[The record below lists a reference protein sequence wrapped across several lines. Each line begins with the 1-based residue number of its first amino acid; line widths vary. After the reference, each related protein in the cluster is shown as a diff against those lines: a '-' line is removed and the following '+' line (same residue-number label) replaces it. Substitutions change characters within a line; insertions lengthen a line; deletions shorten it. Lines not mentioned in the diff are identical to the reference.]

1 MWLSLKPEDN
11 ILCLHHNTFVG
22 SMRFGRCCSRKGL
35 GSNPRRVFCVESLH
49 VLSRP
54 VWVFSR
60 YSVIPSQYK
69 DINQIRLINWWINCR
84 YKCERE
90 LLSVFMCISP
100 PTEGRTVPESS
111 PLLALLQLGWTPSSP
126 WAWSGEAEETDILA
140 HLCIPSILLS
150 PVDDNYCAEERF
162 HTHNITDWQTVNAV
176 HAAWLV
182 QVNNIVRLKP
192 VDTSRQQQKLNS
204 TSV

>member
-54 VWVFSR
+54 VWVFFR

-111 PLLALLQLGWTPSSP
+111 RFSPCYSWDGLHPPLEPEVEKQKKQIFWHIYAS
-126 WAWSGEAEETDILA
+126 
-140 HLCIPSILLS
+140 LLS

>member
-11 ILCLHHNTFVG
+11 ILCLRHNTFVG

-111 PLLALLQLGWTPSSP
+111 PLLALLQLPLSLKWRSRRNRYFGTFMHPFY
-126 WAWSGEAEETDILA
+126 
-140 HLCIPSILLS
+140 LLLMTIIV
-150 PVDDNYCAEERF
+150 PRNDF
-162 HTHNITDWQTVNAV
+162 THITSQIDKQ
-176 HAAWLV
+176 
-182 QVNNIVRLKP
+182 
-192 VDTSRQQQKLNS
+192 
-204 TSV
+204 

>member
-69 DINQIRLINWWINCR
+69 DINQIRLINWWFNCR

-90 LLSVFMCISP
+90 LSVFMCISP
-100 PTEGRTVPESS
+100 PTERRTVPESS
-111 PLLALLQLGWTPSSP
+111 PRLALLQLGWTSSSP

-140 HLCIPSILLS
+140 HLCIPSISCSPGAPSCFWVTVLS
-150 PVDDNYCAEERF
+150 FYF
-162 HTHNITDWQTVNAV
+162 FFLIQT
-176 HAAWLV
+176 
-182 QVNNIVRLKP
+182 
-192 VDTSRQQQKLNS
+192 S
-204 TSV
+204 